1 MMSSTPVSGRAD
13 MQTTQ
18 MQKQP
23 LLKVEDL
30 FISAAADVPLI
41 EGLSF
46 EVGAGETLAIVGES
60 GCGKSLTSLAI
71 MGLLPGQLG
80 KHTKGR
86 IEFEGKALTEM
97 PARVLQSIRGNRMA
111 MIFQEPL
118 TALNPVMTVGAQII
132 EVLRKHRG
140 MSRAEARTKTISLLE
155 QVRIP
160 DPETRLDEYPHRL
173 SGGMR
178 QRVTIAMAMACEP
191 SLIIADEPTTALDV
205 TVQAQI
211 LDLLRE
217 IREQSGQSL
226 VMITHDLGVVRR
238 VAERMVVMYAGV
250 VVESGPVADIMH
262 SPRHPYTAG
271 LIAARPSGSFK
282 TDGKPLNDIP
292 GAVPAPTARPKGCLF
307 SPRCTF
313 ATDVCRETRPALT
326 ETDDGRAYRCFHP
339 ITKVA

>member
-1 MMSSTPVSGRAD
+1 MTGKALLQVSN
-13 MQTTQ
+13 
-18 MQKQP
+18 
-23 LLKVEDL
+23 L
-30 FISAAADVPLI
+30 FISADPDTPLI

-71 MGLLPGQLG
+71 MGLLPDQLG
-80 KHTKGR
+80 KHTNGR

-97 PARVLQSIRGNRMA
+97 RPRELQSIRGNRMA

-140 MSRAEARTKTISLLE
+140 LSKSDARKKAIDLLA

-160 DPETRLDEYPHRL
+160 DPDSRIDEYPHRL

-211 LDLLRE
+211 LDLLKE
-217 IREQSGQSL
+217 IRERSGQSL

-238 VAERMVVMYAGV
+238 IAERMIVMYAGV
-250 VVESGPVADIMH
+250 VVEAGNVADIMEA
-262 SPRHPYTAG
+262 PRHPYTAG
-271 LIAARPSGSFK
+271 LIAARPHGSFK
-282 TDGKPLNDIP
+282 TDGMPLNDIP
-292 GAVPAPTARPKGCLF
+292 GAVPAPQARPKGCLF
-307 SPRCTF
+307 SPRCDF
-313 ATDVCRETRPALT
+313 ATDECRESRPQLT
-326 ETDDGRAYRCFHP
+326 ETDGDRAYRCFHP
-339 ITKVA
+339 ISKVA